1 MADTVLTSQHKQTRA
16 APSPLVDE
24 RTPKRSR
31 KSTEPAEMAAT
42 PEVTSDV
49 IPGGDAL
56 VVLNGLSTAP
66 NQPIGLRVSSSAMSM
81 VSLADTMI

>member
-49 IPGGDAL
+49 IADGDAL
-56 VVLNGLSTAP
+56 LVLTGLSTAP
-66 NQPIGLRVSSSAMSM
+66 DEPIGLRVSSYAMSM
-81 VSLADTMI
+81 VSLASTRI